1 MIKNQI
7 SSSVGIRD
15 PVGNIWTKN
24 TNLFFQVNMNLH
36 TLTLIIYSNGRDNF
50 AVRGKHLCR
59 STAVYQ

>member
-15 PVGNIWTKN
+15 PVGNVWTKN

-50 AVRGKHLCR
+50 AVETIL
-59 STAVYQ
+59 Q